1 MSSKNTD
8 VFNKDNL
15 DNYLNELSKAYKK
28 LGGKRLPAEII
39 LIGGAAIIEN
49 YGFRDMTSDVD
60 AIINAASVMKE
71 AITQVGDKYNLSYG
85 WLNTDVVK
93 TDSYSENL
101 RKYSEHYK
109 TFNQIL
115 NVRTVNSEYL
125 IAMKLKS
132 GRKFKND
139 LSDIIGILAE
149 HKQRNKPITFE
160 KIDSAVSNLYGSWD
174 SIPKDSVSFIKAA
187 LDNGDYESIYSEIR
201 KSEKESKKVLIE
213 HQEKY
218 NDQLNEDKANQILD
232 TRKSVLEQLQK
243 LQDEK

>member
-8 VFNKDNL
+8 VFNKENL

-28 LGGKRLPAEII
+28 LGGKRMPAEII

-71 AITQVGDKYNLSYG
+71 AITRVGDKYNLSYG

-149 HKQRNKPITFE
+149 HKQRNKPITFK
-160 KIDSAVSNLYGSWD
+160 KIDSAVLNLYGSWD

-218 NDQLNEDKANQILD
+218 NAQLNEDKANQILN
-232 TRKSVLEQLQK
+232 TRKSVLEQLKK